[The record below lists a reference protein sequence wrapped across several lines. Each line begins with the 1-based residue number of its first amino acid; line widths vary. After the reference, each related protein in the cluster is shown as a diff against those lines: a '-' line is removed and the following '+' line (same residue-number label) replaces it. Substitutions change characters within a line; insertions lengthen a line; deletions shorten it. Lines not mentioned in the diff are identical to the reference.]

1 MRRKWRRILRLHH
14 LQQGSVGHLPHT
26 VKWTDRTSSLELP
39 SRWPSALWWNEPENR
54 IVVHQFIYYTT
65 AIWISLSS
73 FSRLWDWCARQWLRD
88 HRRTC
93 HWWWRWQRAC
103 CEVQHQ
109 GRSNFAAQIAGTKIP
124 SRMRI
129 LLWSEQRASKFQYYG
144 IIVDIVDIF
153 SYLLHPDISGDGR
166 LLPGVRRIRRSPSQ
180 HWNSLPRCI
189 PVGARAHWRTSISG
203 KIYFWNNTW
212 QQVDHG
218 R

>member
-129 LLWSEQRASKFQYYG
+129 LLWSEQCACKFQYYG
-144 IIVDIVDIF
+144 IIVDIVQGVQQNCSHLVICSF
-153 SYLLHPDISGDGR
+153 VGFYSYKLQKLGCFWKIQEICYMIGTRILKINLEIAEIIEVKVATFCNLHE
-166 LLPGVRRIRRSPSQ
+166 
-180 HWNSLPRCI
+180 
-189 PVGARAHWRTSISG
+189 
-203 KIYFWNNTW
+203 
-212 QQVDHG
+212 
-218 R
+218 